1 MQVPQDEKLAKTTNL
16 LIIFRL
22 QIIFEEHF
30 GDFNERVR
38 IPIY

>member
-1 MQVPQDEKLAKTTNL
+1 MQVPQDKKLAKTTNL

-38 IPIY
+38 FAIY